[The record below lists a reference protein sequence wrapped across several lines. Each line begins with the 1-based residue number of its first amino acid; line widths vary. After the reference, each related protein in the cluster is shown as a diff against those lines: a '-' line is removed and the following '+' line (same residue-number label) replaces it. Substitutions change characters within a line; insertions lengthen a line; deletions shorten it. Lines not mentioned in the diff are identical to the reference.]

1 MILKYKS
8 NINIAQVYRKAWNM
22 MHNLRTQLIQFT
34 DQQKVTK
41 QVATSWIYVSIY
53 DSTRHLIVQALST
66 YLRMSK

>member
-41 QVATSWIYVSIY
+41 QVATSWI
-53 DSTRHLIVQALST
+53 
-66 YLRMSK
+66 